1 MPVSLHLLLA
11 DHLAARIQAGHYP
24 PGAPLPSLP
33 DLEHEGYPIRTA
45 RDALRRLVREGW
57 AEQLADGGF
66 VVAGEAPDTDWDQV
80 YQQVETLLQAW
91 HGKPAEPGQPGTGGV
106 TLRGPMP

>member
-24 PGAPLPSLP
+24 AGSALPTP
-33 DLEHEGYPIRTA
+33 HDLEHEGYPVRTA

-57 AEQLADGGF
+57 AEQRADGSFWVASDEQDGDWP
-66 VVAGEAPDTDWDQV
+66 VVN
-80 YQQVETLLQAW
+80 QQVETLLQSW
-91 HGKPAEPGQPGTGGV
+91 FHGVPGQPGSGAVVLT
-106 TLRGPMP
+106 RSDPAP